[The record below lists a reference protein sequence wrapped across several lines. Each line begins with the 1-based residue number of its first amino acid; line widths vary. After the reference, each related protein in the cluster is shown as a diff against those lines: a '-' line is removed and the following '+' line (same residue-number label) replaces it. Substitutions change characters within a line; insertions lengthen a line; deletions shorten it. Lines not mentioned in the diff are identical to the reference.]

1 MAQLPKGSLKL
12 AHILDEIKLD
22 PQGFECADLGCNV
35 GGFTREL
42 LARGARRVHAI
53 DTGYGALEWDL
64 RQDPRV
70 NVKERHNALHAEW
83 LPPQDL
89 VVSDLAWTKQIFV
102 LGAALKYLKPTG
114 ILISLLKPQYEFP
127 APRGKKANIL
137 SPELCS
143 EIAQKVLS
151 EVRSL
156 TSTQCSLHESPIR
169 GGQNYKGNTEY
180 WLVFRASKLSE

>member
-1 MAQLPKGSLKL
+1 MAQIPKGSLKL
-12 AHILDEIKLD
+12 AHILDELKLD
-22 PQGFECADLGCNV
+22 PKGFECADLGCNV

-42 LARGARRVHAI
+42 LARGAQRVHAI

-70 NVKERHNALHAEW
+70 NVKERHNALHATW

-89 VVSDLAWTKQIFV
+89 IVSDLAWTKQTFV
-102 LGAALKYLKPTG
+102 VGSALKYLKPTG

-127 APRGKKANIL
+127 APKGKKATIL
-137 SPELCS
+137 SPEEC
-143 EIAQKVLS
+143 EGIAKKVLV
-151 EVRSL
+151 EVQSISL
-156 TSTQCSLHESPIR
+156 HPCRLHESPIR

-180 WLVFRASKLSE
+180 WLVFRPLEITN